1 MKHLYIR
8 QWIDNLP
15 PPFYKKEFTL
25 ALPAARKIPARKRRT
40 AGREYLHL
48 STAKTPENRRKYKKL
63 TRILTPALP
72 YSPDPQSRAFFA
84 RGSGRIGQETIACSF
99 FSKLV

>member
-15 PPFYKKEFTL
+15 SPFYKKEFTL

-99 FSKLV
+99 FFRS